1 MAKNRGGW
9 HSICGPPL
17 KGVVLCLGHI
27 YVSESQVLLTF
38 ETVFGD
44 ALASSSRFT
53 ICECPCCAAW
63 NKILFKKPFYIVM
76 AGKAA

>member
-9 HSICGPPL
+9 QSICGQPL
-17 KGVVLCLGHI
+17 KGVVWYGGHI
-27 YVSESQVLLTF
+27 KVSDCQVLLTF

-63 NKILFKKPFYIVM
+63 NKILL
-76 AGKAA
+76 